1 MMFCARFW
9 ICGRPAS
16 TPSGPSGWGVFT
28 EDAVFQGLSPYT
40 VGRQGV
46 RDYYAGQPRGTTVR
60 YSVLE
65 SRRPAADVVHGYV
78 QADFAYP
85 DRPPLRLY
93 LSVVAHRIDGRWS
106 IAAYQASRE
115 PSPRAGMTSRS
126 NSSMPE
132 RS

>member
-9 ICGRPAS
+9 ICGRTAS
-16 TPSGPSGWGVFT
+16 TPSGPSGWPRCFT
-28 EDAVFQGLSPYT
+28 EDAVFQGLSPYS

-78 QADFAYP
+78 RADFAYP

-93 LSVVAHRIDGRWS
+93 LSVVAHRIDDRWS
-106 IAAYQASRE
+106 IAGYQASRE
-115 PSPRAGMTSRS
+115 P
-126 NSSMPE
+126 
-132 RS
+132 

>member
-1 MMFCARFW
+1 MAKVPGDDVLREVLDLW
-9 ICGRPAS
+9 KNGIDAERPERVAE
-16 TPSGPSGWGVFT
+16 VFT
-28 EDAVFQGLSPYT
+28 EDAVFQGLSPYS

-78 QADFAYP
+78 RADFAYP

-93 LSVVAHRIDGRWS
+93 LSVVAHRIDDRWS
-106 IAAYQASRE
+106 IAGYQASRE
-115 PSPRAGMTSRS
+115 R
-126 NSSMPE
+126 
-132 RS
+132 